1 MKNLGLIAV
10 LAIFFASCSK
20 NIEKIEYGHDACD
33 FCSMTIVDNTHAA
46 QVVTD
51 KGRNYKFDATECMI
65 NWLADGKEESEFI
78 HILSADYYKPGQMI
92 DATEATFI
100 ISENIPSPMGAY
112 LSAVS
117 TLEVGEELQSEFGGK
132 LYNWTEIKQQIR
144 GGGADHS
151 DHDHDHEESHE
162 DHEGH

>member
-20 NIEKIEYGHDACD
+20 SIEKIDYGHDACN

-51 KGRNYKFDATECMI
+51 KGKNYKFDASECMI
-65 NWLADGKEESEFI
+65 NWLAGGKDESEFL
-78 HILSADYYKPGQMI
+78 HILSADYYNPGQMT
-92 DATEATFI
+92 DATQATFI

-117 TLEVGEELQSEFGGK
+117 NLQDGEELQSEFGGE
-132 LYNWTEIKQQIR
+132 LYNWTEIKQQIS
-144 GGGADHS
+144 GGGANHAE
-151 DHDHDHEESHE
+151 HDHEAHE